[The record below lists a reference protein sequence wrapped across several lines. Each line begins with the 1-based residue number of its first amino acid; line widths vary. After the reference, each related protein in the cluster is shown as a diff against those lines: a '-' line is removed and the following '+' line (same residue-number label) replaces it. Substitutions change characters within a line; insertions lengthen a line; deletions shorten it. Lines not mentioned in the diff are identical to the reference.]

1 MLETILAGK
10 QIVDT
15 IVKILLTIAIA
26 TILIAILPVSPF
38 KGMIETMGELP
49 YISYFNWFFPVGRC
63 LTALTAWGVAIG
75 IYYGIAWI
83 FRQLDII
90 GS

>member
-15 IVKILLTIAIA
+15 IVKILLTLAIA

-38 KGMIETMGELP
+38 KGMIESMGELP
-49 YISYFNWFFPVGRC
+49 YLSYFNWFFPVGRC